1 MVTELSDEELLAGSE
16 WPEGDADGCELILT
30 DGKKKLREN
39 TAQFAGEFYFSF
51 FFSKRRRAVAESFG
65 PLGRVLSSWS
75 CPVIL
80 VPFSYKFH
88 A

>member
-30 DGKKKLREN
+30 DGKKKIARKHGTVCGGIL
-39 TAQFAGEFYFSF
+39 F
-51 FFSKRRRAVAESFG
+51 FFLLFEEKTG
-65 PLGRVLSSWS
+65 CGRVIWSSWS

-80 VPFSYKFH
+80 VVSCHLGAIFI
-88 A
+88 